1 MGIYN
6 GFAYIYDTLM
16 QDVNYPK
23 WVDYIEL
30 LFRHYG
36 VKPRQIVDLACGT
49 GNITILLRER
59 GYDVIGIDQSEDML
73 FVARE
78 KARNRGMN
86 ITFIFQDIRHISL
99 HHPVDAMTCICDGIN
114 YISAEEELDL
124 VFEGVYRYLN
134 PGGIFVFDISSYY
147 KLSSV
152 VGNNVFVKTDED
164 ISYIWQNYFDKQSRI
179 CEMEL
184 SFFVKE
190 GEHYKRFDEVHYQ
203 RAYHAE
209 EIVGHLEN
217 NGFED
222 IGVYQPF
229 TLKPPKK
236 KAERIF
242 FAARKKGSCTKGC

>member
-147 KLSSV
+147 KLSSI